1 MPLIVLEVMPVVLL
15 IGENELGFD
24 AILMEDSDAYYSF
37 FIINEDYAI
46 TPAGDSDN
54 EWISDRA
61 AEGKVFG
68 IGDAI
73 LDFTEKNPFGDPEE
87 G

>member
-1 MPLIVLEVMPVVLL
+1 METATVGAPGNIT
-15 IGENELGFD
+15 GENQTGFD

-61 AEGKVFG
+61 SGEGVWE
-68 IGDAI
+68 GDAI